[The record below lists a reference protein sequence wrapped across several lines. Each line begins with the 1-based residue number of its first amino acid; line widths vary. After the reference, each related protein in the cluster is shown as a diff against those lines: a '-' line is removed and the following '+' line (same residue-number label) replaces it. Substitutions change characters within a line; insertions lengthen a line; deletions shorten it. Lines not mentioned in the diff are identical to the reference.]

1 MENKDF
7 GDGVRLAFDAIVDD
21 RLALVCGA
29 GLSMAGPSNIP
40 SARSV
45 AASAKKKYDAIYG
58 SNAAPLSED
67 IEEQAEF
74 FHNQGKLS
82 TTYLTRLVDI
92 NTFSGPPN
100 AGHFAVA
107 DFLLTKTAQIAVS
120 TNVDALIESAGDRIY
135 GGIVTATQRDDA
147 AAFYPAKAPLLKI
160 HGCWKSDPRN
170 TVWAPSQLQCEPN
183 QSRVTACAQWIEQQL
198 LNRDLVVVGYFTDW
212 DYLNA
217 LLERCLGAVAPSNVI
232 VVDPSSTADLK
243 GKAPALFSVGERA
256 SGGFYHVQRSGAD
269 FLNELRH
276 KWSVS
281 YVRCTLAL
289 GNQLLVDADDHRASL
304 NNCEPPIADVDQLWA
319 IRRDIEGL
327 APNDPCENREPIDAA
342 SVGRMIV
349 ILRQAG
355 AILEGD
361 TWSLNGQRIRV
372 IKASG
377 KALND
382 FEQVHAGSASPLS
395 APDITIASGAR
406 DFGLKSNIARS
417 GNFSDVVRNRSTNFL
432 TDEQAE
438 RELGI

>member
-1 MENKDF
+1 M
-7 GDGVRLAFDAIVDD
+7 
-21 RLALVCGA
+21 
-29 GLSMAGPSNIP
+29 
-40 SARSV
+40 
-45 AASAKKKYDAIYG
+45 
-58 SNAAPLSED
+58 
-67 IEEQAEF
+67 
-74 FHNQGKLS
+74 
-82 TTYLTRLVDI
+82 
-92 NTFSGPPN
+92 
-100 AGHFAVA
+100 
-107 DFLLTKTAQIAVS
+107 
-120 TNVDALIESAGDRIY
+120 
-135 GGIVTATQRDDA
+135 
-147 AAFYPAKAPLLKI
+147 
-160 HGCWKSDPRN
+160 
-170 TVWAPSQLQCEPN
+170 
-183 QSRVTACAQWIEQQL
+183 
-198 LNRDLVVVGYFTDW
+198 
-212 DYLNA
+212 
-217 LLERCLGAVAPSNVI
+217 
-232 VVDPSSTADLK
+232 
-243 GKAPALFSVGERA
+243 FSVGERA

-382 FEQVHAGSASPLS
+382 FEHVHAGSASPLS

-417 GNFSDVVRNRSTNFL
+417 GNFSDVVRNRSTNYL

-438 RELGI
+438 KELGI